1 MDGILPIWKEKG
13 MTSFDCVFKLR
24 KILKMKKIG
33 HSGTLDPEVDGVLPI
48 CLGKGTKVV
57 EYLLESAKQY
67 QGQITLGFATETED
81 AHGEV
86 IETTPVKE
94 VISTEVIDQAMSQ
107 MVGELQ
113 QIPPMYSAV
122 KVNGRRLYEYARKGE
137 EVERPVRTVQIF
149 DFSRTS
155 EPIFDEVNH
164 TLSWNF
170 TVTCSKGTYIRTLA
184 VDLGRNLGYAAH
196 MSQLTRIKSGL
207 YKPED
212 CMTLDAVREAVE
224 AGTIEEFIQP
234 VETALSNFDKMQ
246 LPSEVE
252 KKVINGSL
260 LEVKELPLGELQLPI
275 ALYQGERVVAIYDQH
290 PSKKG
295 MLKPIKMF

>member
-57 EYLLESAKQY
+57 EYLLASAKQY
-67 QGQITLGFATETED
+67 KGQITLGFATETED
-81 AHGEV
+81 AHGDV
-86 IETTPVKE
+86 IEKTPVKE
-94 VISTEVIDQAMSQ
+94 LISTEVIDQAMKE
-107 MVGELQ
+107 MVGELK

-137 EVERPVRTVQIF
+137 EVERPVRTVQIYAF
-149 DFSRTS
+149 DRTS
-155 EPIFDEVNH
+155 EPVFDEVNQI
-164 TLSWNF
+164 LSWHF
-170 TVTCSKGTYIRTLA
+170 EVTCSKGTYIRTLA

-212 CMTLDAVREAVE
+212 CMTIDEVREAVE

-234 VETALSNFDKMQ
+234 VETALVDFDKMQ
-246 LPSEVE
+246 LPSAVE
-252 KKVINGSL
+252 KKVANGSL
-260 LEVKELPLGELQLPI
+260 LEAKELPLGELQLPI
-275 ALYQGERVVAIYDQH
+275 ALYQEERVVAIYDQH

>member
-13 MTSFDCVFKLR
+13 MTSFDCVFQLR

-57 EYLLESAKQY
+57 EYLLASPKKY
-67 QGQITLGFATETED
+67 QGQITIGYATETED
-81 AHGEV
+81 AYGEI
-86 IETTPVKE
+86 IEMTPVKE
-94 VISTEVIDQAMSQ
+94 MLSIDLIDQAMSEMIGQ
-107 MVGELQ
+107 LQ

-137 EVERPVRTVQIF
+137 EVERPVRMVNIYEF
-149 DFSRTS
+149 KRTS
-155 EPIFDEVNH
+155 SPVFDKEND
-164 TLSWNF
+164 TMSWTF
-170 TVTCSKGTYIRTLA
+170 EVTCSKGTYIRTLA
-184 VDLGRNLGYAAH
+184 VDLGRKLGYAAH

-207 YKPED
+207 YTPED
-212 CMTLDAVREAVE
+212 CI
-224 AGTIEEFIQP
+224 TIEEVRKA
-234 VETALSNFDKMQ
+234 VEEGMIEQYIKPIESALSIFNQMPI
-246 LPSEVE
+246 PSSVE

-260 LEVKELPLGELQLPI
+260 LEKGELPLKEGQLPI
-275 ALYQGERVVAIYDQH
+275 ALYQGEQVVALYDQH
-290 PSKKG
+290 PEKEG